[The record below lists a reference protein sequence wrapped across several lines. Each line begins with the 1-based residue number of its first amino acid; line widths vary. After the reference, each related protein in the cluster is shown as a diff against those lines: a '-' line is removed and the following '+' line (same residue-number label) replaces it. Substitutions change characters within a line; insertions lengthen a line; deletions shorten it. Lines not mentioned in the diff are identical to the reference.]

1 MNILQ
6 VYQVFNPEVASGAA
20 KVAYDIARLLVKKG
34 HKVIFYASDMK
45 DWLTRGV
52 HGDSVVDGVVARRFK
67 TLWPVLS
74 SKFKIYFTPQLGVIS
89 GDEIQEFDVIHLHGY
104 ISFQSIVIS
113 HYARKYGVPYVLQAH
128 GSLPK
133 IGSWRRL
140 KWLYDVLFG
149 CRLLRNASK
158 VIALSRF
165 EAEQYRRMGVPEEK
179 IAIIP
184 NGIDLS
190 EYAVLPPKGAFKRK
204 FGIPE
209 EKKIILY
216 LGRIHKIKGID
227 FLVKA
232 YSYLINDVGFKD
244 ALLVIAG
251 PDDGYLKEVKSL
263 TSAMGISKHVLFTG
277 PLYGQ
282 DKLEAYVDSE
292 FCVLPSRY
300 ETFPMTVLE
309 AYACGKPVIAS
320 EVGGLK
326 DLIINEET
334 GLLFEPGNVKW
345 LTRSIFNLTNGND
358 VAKEMGLKGKNF
370 VRENFTIE
378 KVVEKLEKVYE
389 VVNCEGI
396 LDACCAHN
404 EYV

>member
-1 MNILQ
+1 
-6 VYQVFNPEVASGAA
+6 
-20 KVAYDIARLLVKKG
+20 
-34 HKVIFYASDMK
+34 
-45 DWLTRGV
+45 
-52 HGDSVVDGVVARRFK
+52 
-67 TLWPVLS
+67 
-74 SKFKIYFTPQLGVIS
+74 
-89 GDEIQEFDVIHLHGY
+89 
-104 ISFQSIVIS
+104 
-113 HYARKYGVPYVLQAH
+113 
-128 GSLPK
+128 
-133 IGSWRRL
+133 
-140 KWLYDVLFG
+140 
-149 CRLLRNASK
+149 
-158 VIALSRF
+158 
-165 EAEQYRRMGVPEEK
+165 MGVPEEK

-204 FGIPE
+204 FSIPE

-216 LGRIHKIKGID
+216 LGRIHKTKGID
-227 FLVKA
+227 FLIKA
-232 YSYLINDVGFKD
+232 YAHLINDRHCKD

-251 PDDGYLKEVKSL
+251 PDDGYLKEAKSL

-326 DLIINEET
+326 DLIIDGET
-334 GLLFEPGNVKW
+334 GLLFEAGNIKR
-345 LTRSIFNLTNGND
+345 LTRSIFNLINGND
-358 VAKEMGLKGKNF
+358 VAKEMGLKSKNF

-378 KVVEKLEKVYE
+378 KVAERLEKTYEE
-389 VVNCEGI
+389 VVKI
-396 LDACCAHN
+396 DSKKFYN
-404 EYV
+404 EAVAIRV